1 MKNNMFKN
9 NIANKRITIIGLQKS
24 GYASAILAN
33 ELGATIFVS
42 EININEDTINNK
54 KNLNEKNIE
63 VEIGAHSNLIYE
75 ADMWIVSPGV
85 PKNIDIIYKAN
96 KLEIPII
103 SEIEF
108 ASNFT
113 KLPII
118 AVTGSNGKSTT
129 VSILYSMLNTKHLNP
144 ILAGN
149 IGIPFSE
156 QVLKEKNNPGLGNL
170 YILEVSS
177 FQLEH
182 IKNFKPT
189 ISVYLNI
196 SPDHL
201 DRHQNMK
208 QYIDAKLKLT
218 KNQKS
223 NDTIVFNADEKIF
236 KSLFNDLPSKKV
248 PFSILNKTSFFHI
261 NEKKIYNQNN
271 ELLIYKK
278 DIKLKGDHNLSNLIA
293 SATVAKLMNV
303 KDKKIMN
310 VMKDFGSINHRL
322 QVIKKINGVSYI
334 NDSKATNIQS
344 VIVAINSFNNPIILL
359 LGGKNKD
366 SNFRQL
372 LPHTKSHVKH
382 IVSYGEAGGE
392 IAAAIGDA
400 VRLDCVNSL
409 REAVASAQKLALKGD
424 IVLLSPGC
432 ASFDQFKNFEER
444 GNKFIKIVKEY
455 SEKIC
460 A

>member
-1 MKNNMFKN
+1 MNINISRN
-9 NIANKRITIIGLQKS
+9 NISNKRITIIGLQKS
-24 GYASAILAN
+24 GYASAILGN

-42 EININEDTINNK
+42 ELNINENIIKNK
-54 KNLNEKNIE
+54 KKLNRKGIQ
-63 VEIGAHSNLIYE
+63 VEIGTHSNQIYQ
-75 ADMWIVSPGV
+75 ADIWIISPGV
-85 PKNIDIIYKAN
+85 PTNIDIIKKAN
-96 KLEIPII
+96 KLKISII

-108 ASNFT
+108 ASYFT

-129 VSILYSMLNTKHLNP
+129 VNILYSMLNTKDLNP

-156 QVLKEKNNPGLGNL
+156 QVLKEIEDPEFGNI

-177 FQLEH
+177 FQLEY
-182 IKNFKPT
+182 IKNFKPA

-201 DRHQNMK
+201 DRHKNME
-208 QYIDAKLKLT
+208 QYLNAKLELI
-218 KNQKS
+218 KNQNS
-223 NDTIVFNADEKIF
+223 NDIVVFNADEKIF
-236 KSLFNDLPSKKV
+236 KSLFNNYPLKKI

-261 NEKKIYNQNN
+261 NKSYIYNQNN
-271 ELLIYKK
+271 ELLISKK
-278 DIKLKGDHNLSNLIA
+278 NIKLKGDHNLSNLIA
-293 SATVAKLMNV
+293 SATVAKLMKV
-303 KDKKIMN
+303 KDKKIVN
-310 VMKDFGSINHRL
+310 VMENFKSINHRL
-322 QVIKKINGVSYI
+322 QEIKKINGVSYI

-359 LGGKNKD
+359 LGGKNKN

-372 LPHTKSHVKH
+372 LPHTKRHVKH

-409 REAVASAQKLALKGD
+409 KEAVASAQKFALKGD
-424 IVLLSPGC
+424 IILLSPGC

-444 GNKFIKIVKEY
+444 GNKFIKIVKMY

-460 A
+460 V

>member
-1 MKNNMFKN
+1 MNTNRFKN
-9 NIANKRITIIGLQKS
+9 DISNKRITIIGLQKS
-24 GYASAILAN
+24 GYASAILGN

-42 EININEDTINNK
+42 ELNINEDIINK
-54 KNLNEKNIE
+54 KNNLNEKGIK
-63 VEIGAHSNLIYE
+63 VEIGIHSRLIYK
-75 ADMWIVSPGV
+75 ADIWIISPGV
-85 PKNIDIIYKAN
+85 PKNVNIIIEAI
-96 KLEIPII
+96 KLKIPII

-108 ASNFT
+108 ASYFT
-113 KLPII
+113 MLPII

-149 IGIPFSE
+149 IGTPFSE
-156 QVLKEKNNPGLGNL
+156 QVLKERNDPGLGNI

-182 IKNFKPT
+182 IESFKPN

-208 QYIDAKLKLT
+208 QYLNAKLELI

-223 NDTIVFNADEKIF
+223 NDAVVFNEDEKIF
-236 KSLFNDLPSKKV
+236 KSSFNNLPCKTVS
-248 PFSILNKTSFFHI
+248 FSILNKASFFHI
-261 NEKKIYNQNN
+261 NGKNIYNQNN
-271 ELLIYKK
+271 ELLINKNN
-278 DIKLKGDHNLSNLIA
+278 IKLKGNHNLSNLIA

-303 KDKKIMN
+303 KDEKIIS
-310 VMKDFGSINHRL
+310 VMENFDSIKHRIQL
-322 QVIKKINGVSYI
+322 IKKINGISYI

-344 VIVAINSFNNPIILL
+344 VIAAINSFNNPIILL
-359 LGGKNKD
+359 LGGKNKN

-372 LPHTKSHVKH
+372 LPHTKRHVKH

-409 REAVASAQKLALKGD
+409 KEAVASAQKFALKGD
-424 IVLLSPGC
+424 IILLSPGC

-444 GNKFIKIVKEY
+444 GNKFIKIVKMY